1 MSKAFYPSSLSF
13 IKKSAK
19 QLQRAFPAVSLSV
32 AQEAT
37 SVALGFSSWF
47 DASQRINS
55 WSGKPSLPDEEI
67 QRDEVVQR
75 RYQQIRALI
84 DVANLPPCEVDYF
97 VRCWN
102 LTATSPATRLKD
114 FETDF
119 DTSDGKLKEREAGSI
134 TDEELETWYGYN
146 GVPRRVG
153 DGIIHGP
160 AGYKHNYFQLSS
172 ARLQEMPIYLRG
184 NQSLFLDF
192 EDGGFVALAFPDCFT
207 QEAVAK
213 GWEYLESEE
222 HWLYEWHTG
231 KLSDGFHGLSI
242 AEMVK
247 TAMEYPD
254 DWMALSVRT
263 PIEDRRLQTENEVV
277 TAIKG
282 SDFVRFIA
290 TKGSLRGCDLRW
302 FKMKDK
308 GTIYRFR
315 AARWGM
321 ERMGQMPSIRFT
333 LEEAVPAE
341 PLYGSPFKHGPMWL
355 REYESYTE
363 GGGMLLSDELEEDIE
378 DDPETA
384 NLTTEEIME
393 KLAETH
399 RIAVEAARNRN

>member
-19 QLQRAFPAVSLSV
+19 QLQRAFPSVSLSV

-37 SVALGFSSWF
+37 SVALGFTCWF
-47 DASQRINS
+47 DASQRIKA

-67 QRDEVVQR
+67 QRDEVLQR

-102 LTATSPATRLKD
+102 LTASAPATRLKD

-119 DTSDGKLKEREAGSI
+119 DTSDGKLKELEAGSI

-146 GVPRRVG
+146 GVPQRVG
-153 DGIIHGP
+153 EGIIHGP
-160 AGYKHNYFQLSS
+160 AGYKHNYIQLSS

-192 EDGGFVALAFPDCFT
+192 EEGGFVALAFPDCFNPK
-207 QEAVAK
+207 AVAK
-213 GWEYLESEE
+213 GWKFLESHE

-231 KLSDGFHGLSI
+231 KRPDGFHGLSI

-247 TAMEYPD
+247 KAMEYPD

-263 PIEDRRLQTENEVV
+263 PNEDRRMQTEDEVV
-277 TAIKG
+277 PAIKG

-302 FKMKDK
+302 FQMKDNRA
-308 GTIYRFR
+308 IERFF
-315 AARWGM
+315 AAQWGE
-321 ERMGQMPSIRFT
+321 ERIGLTPSIRFT
-333 LEEAVPAE
+333 PEEAVEVE
-341 PLYGSPFKHGPMWL
+341 PMYGSPFKHGPMWSS
-355 REYESYTE
+355 EYEPNTE
-363 GGGMLLSDELEEDIE
+363 GGGMLLSDELEEDVE

-393 KLAETH
+393 KLAEAH
-399 RIAVEAARNRN
+399 RIAVEAARSRS